1 VVVNFSQ
8 NTQLENDLKSLGKSQ
23 SPPPR
28 VQEEYLDDLVSS
40 LFKQVEEN
48 RSESSSLL
56 SNLKFDPVKR
66 NAAARQTANL
76 LSIHKKSENVIL
88 QNKNQNGA
96 FLPLKKTTNQNEN
109 MPVNY
114 ILFFSDFH
122 FNEFIRYFIF
132 PVV

>member
-1 VVVNFSQ
+1 MINFFQ

-23 SPPPR
+23 SPAR

-56 SNLKFDPVKR
+56 SNLKFDPVKK
-66 NAAARQTANL
+66 NAPRQTAKL
-76 LSIHKKSENVIL
+76 LSIHKKSENIIF
-88 QNKNQNGA
+88 QNKNQNGT
-96 FLPLKKTTNQNEN
+96 FIPLKKTTNQNQN

-114 ILFFSDFH
+114 SHFFLHLFSFK
-122 FNEFIRYFIF
+122 
-132 PVV
+132 